1 LSPETIERSREPM
14 VASTIVCAMPAG
26 KTMTMVSGVGP
37 CSILRVRE
45 VVATGAAGDAMGVV
59 DGCALTRGA
68 AGLSDMGCE
77 LSTNT
82 ARVSGMLTKRT

>member
-26 KTMTMVSGVGP
+26 KIMTTVSESGP
-37 CSILRVRE
+37 CSILRLRGVETTRD
-45 VVATGAAGDAMGVV
+45 VDAAAVGFV

-68 AGLSDMGCE
+68 AG
-77 LSTNT
+77 
-82 ARVSGMLTKRT
+82 